1 MTRHRHAGG
10 SNVRL
15 AVAFGVMLA
24 VVVATRLAVVW
35 LAGSAGWERRAAA
48 IALVVIF
55 IGIPAAYGLRGL
67 LRDDEPRRRG

>member
-1 MTRHRHAGG
+1 MG
-10 SNVRL
+10 L
-15 AVAFGVMLA
+15 ASGFGVMLA

-35 LAGSAGWERRAAA
+35 LAGSSGWERRVASV
-48 IALVVIF
+48 ALVVIF